1 MSRDLKKMRDA
12 LKKVI
17 AYMTL
22 GIDVSRLFGEVVLTS
37 GMCNDLI
44 VKKMVY
50 HYICHYAESNSE
62 LAILAIN
69 TLVKDSYVVR
79 REGGGGAR
87 EGNEWG
93 GGGRE
98 RARER
103 LQESEHESEPEG
115 EWVRAREREKRARDT
130 NW

>member
-12 LKKVI
+12 LRKVI

-69 TLVKDSYVVR
+69 TLVKDSYVAR
-79 REGGGGAR
+79 REWGGAR
-87 EGNEWG
+87 EGNEWVE
-93 GGGRE
+93 GGRE

-103 LQESEHESEPEG
+103 RQRESEQ
-115 EWVRAREREKRARDT
+115 EKRAMGKSG
-130 NW
+130 